1 MELKIDNEFRDL
13 IPPLTEEEY
22 SGLESAIVENGYNPA
37 YPIITWKGQD
47 IIVDGHNRYS
57 ICTKHNIAFEV
68 IEQEF
73 ASRYEVCAW
82 MVENQLKR
90 RNVNSL
96 TKTYLVGRR
105 YLLEKLELGENQYT
119 SNNLKRVVQSGQPK
133 ESTRN
138 KITTQLGVGNGT
150 IARASEFTLAVDT
163 VNYWLLVVHVTVAE
177 PMFS

>member
-1 MELKIDNEFRDL
+1 MLELKIDNEFRDL
-13 IPPLTEEEY
+13 IPPLTDEEY
-22 SGLESAIVENGYNPA
+22 SSLESAIVENGFNPA
-37 YPIITWKGQD
+37 YPIIIWKGQD

-57 ICTKHNIAFEV
+57 VCSKHNIEFEI

-105 YLLEKLELGENQYT
+105 YLLEKGNVGVYDHSKEKSGQNDHSSKTCNKIAEQLSLGEKT
-119 SNNLKRVVQSGQPK
+119 VRRASVIATLSTWIQSQK
-133 ESTRN
+133 
-138 KITTQLGVGNGT
+138 TTQEG
-150 IARASEFTLAVDT
+150 
-163 VNYWLLVVHVTVAE
+163 
-177 PMFS
+177 